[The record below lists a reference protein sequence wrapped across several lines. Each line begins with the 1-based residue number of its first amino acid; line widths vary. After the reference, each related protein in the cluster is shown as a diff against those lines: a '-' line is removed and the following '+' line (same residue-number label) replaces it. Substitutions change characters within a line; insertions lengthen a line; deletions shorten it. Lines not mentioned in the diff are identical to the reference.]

1 MRQVPLSCLEWGCDH
16 QCLLFKAWGGAL
28 LKHTSLSQ
36 DGKPGHGTGQILF
49 CSFTRRE
56 WELRGCVYCILDD
69 SCILGLIC
77 PHHHHDH
84 PGRKPSLCLFCRSG
98 YEAPLRGEPCW
109 KHRDHLLL
117 SDRVGAKTLLG
128 LGVRS
133 AVSFLH
139 PGSVWSMR
147 EKHFFYHSS
156 LIHLWSEF
164 NSSK

>member
-84 PGRKPSLCLFCRSG
+84 PGRKPSCTVDRALDPQPSIKTSIWDGVEVVRLLCFL
-98 YEAPLRGEPCW
+98 P
-109 KHRDHLLL
+109 
-117 SDRVGAKTLLG
+117 KTAE
-128 LGVRS
+128 GV
-133 AVSFLH
+133 
-139 PGSVWSMR
+139 
-147 EKHFFYHSS
+147 K
-156 LIHLWSEF
+156 
-164 NSSK
+164 

>member
-77 PHHHHDH
+77 PHHH
-84 PGRKPSLCLFCRSG
+84 
-98 YEAPLRGEPCW
+98 PLKEVTKSFITC
-109 KHRDHLLL
+109 
-117 SDRVGAKTLLG
+117 
-128 LGVRS
+128 S
-133 AVSFLH
+133 ADQDTRPHSEVSPAGNTETTYFFLIELE
-139 PGSVWSMR
+139 R
-147 EKHFFYHSS
+147 RLY
-156 LIHLWSEF
+156 
-164 NSSK
+164 